1 MPELAEVEV
10 VRQTLES
17 CLVGQTIEGI
27 DCFYAPIL
35 ENQVDDFKCNVI
47 GHRIEKIHRYAKYL
61 LFGLDNGW
69 IVCHLRMEGK
79 LYYLSEPMI
88 DKHTHVVFHL
98 SSGNDLVYKDVRKF
112 GRMIFKKDNELFQTA
127 PLLHVGVEANC
138 SCYDLAVIYNKIHR
152 KKIPI
157 KTILLDQRIISGL
170 GNIYADEVLYQAHLS
185 PLRPG
190 NTLQKEDVAMLMQ
203 VSKQILDQAIAYKG
217 TTIRSY
223 ASSLGVYGSYQ
234 QFLKV
239 HTKTECPMCHAPL
252 EKIKIGGRTSYY
264 CSRCQH

>member
-1 MPELAEVEV
+1 M
-10 VRQTLES
+10 Q
-17 CLVGQTIEGI
+17 C
-27 DCFYAPIL
+27 
-35 ENQVDDFKCNVI
+35 
-47 GHRIEKIHRYAKYL
+47 HRSSHRKIHRYAKYL

-152 KKIPI
+152 KKSQL
-157 KTILLDQRIISGL
+157 KRSFLISGSFPDW
-170 GNIYADEVLYQAHLS
+170 GIFMPMKFCIRRTYRRFD
-185 PLRPG
+185 R
-190 NTLQKEDVAMLMQ
+190 
-203 VSKQILDQAIAYKG
+203 AIRYK
-217 TTIRSY
+217 
-223 ASSLGVYGSYQ
+223 
-234 QFLKV
+234 K
-239 HTKTECPMCHAPL
+239 KMW
-252 EKIKIGGRTSYY
+252 
-264 CSRCQH
+264 RC